1 MCKWELLLLIV
12 FNHLTYRISDKFI
25 HSANFRRFKRYPQVH
40 GVEQCSL
47 KNVFHSEPQN
57 ASLLGNRII
66 EDLFRI
72 S

>member
-1 MCKWELLLLIV
+1 MVSYIHMCKWELLLLIV

-47 KNVFHSEPQN
+47 KMCSTQSHRMPPY
-57 ASLLGNRII
+57 
-66 EDLFRI
+66 
-72 S
+72 